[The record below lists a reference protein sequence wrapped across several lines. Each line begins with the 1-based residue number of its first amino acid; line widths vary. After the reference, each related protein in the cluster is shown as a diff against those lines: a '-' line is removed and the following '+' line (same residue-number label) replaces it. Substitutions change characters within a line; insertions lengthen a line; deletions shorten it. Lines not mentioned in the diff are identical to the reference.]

1 MGPCR
6 RLISVWRPVLLQIN
20 GKGSTQLPLLGY
32 GFPLQKDPSFARQ
45 WTGTCLWTACVFLG
59 QLRFAKYN
67 AKLRIFCNSLQHCRT
82 NCSWNNKYGWTY
94 MFFLFP
100 FSQDSVNDASLSEDE
115 KQEEE
120 VVDNATL
127 VQSSRYHEEHFY
139 DFHIVYC
146 PSYRVPV
153 LYFRG
158 YCSDGRPLAL
168 NEIEK
173 DLPSCSAKALLES
186 KWTFITQE
194 EHPYLNRPWYKLHP
208 CGTGKWMK
216 LLFLDAALAGK
227 GLDIELYLVS
237 WCSVVG
243 QVVGLR
249 IPLEM
254 LNVI

>member
-1 MGPCR
+1 MDVRSWDGTLSATDFCVAARAFADKWKRVNPTSTPW
-6 RLISVWRPVLLQIN
+6 LWVPSPKRPFLCQAVDGYLSLDSMCIL
-20 GKGSTQLPLLGY
+20 GSTE
-32 GFPLQKDPSFARQ
+32 
-45 WTGTCLWTACVFLG
+45 
-59 QLRFAKYN
+59 
-67 AKLRIFCNSLQHCRT
+67 
-82 NCSWNNKYGWTY
+82 
-94 MFFLFP
+94 
-100 FSQDSVNDASLSEDE
+100 DSVNDASLSEDE